1 MYKRYFPLLLL
12 ILAIK
17 FILMIF
23 VIFYS
28 GIGLGPD
35 EAQYWTWSRQLDW
48 GYYSKP
54 PGIAWEI
61 GLSTYLLGNT
71 ELGVRAIPLLFGT
84 VMPMFVYYMA
94 KCCRL
99 KPQTCFWA
107 GVMMALTPLGILN
120 SFLAITDGGMML
132 FWMLACIHVSSSIEK
147 HESPNYLTLGILIA
161 LGALFKWPIYF
172 FWLLILAVWVPFK
185 FMKSWQIIPG
195 LLISLIGTL
204 PSLYWNMTH
213 EWATFRHVAATG
225 GAGNEY
231 SLAQRSANVMAFLGS
246 QLGLVSPILFILLV
260 FAFWNMCKQRT
271 TISKGVLFCGGI
283 ALTAII
289 AAIFAAMVMKIQGNW
304 VVFAYATAFV
314 LLSWYVFE
322 CPGEITRQ
330 KARKQW
336 FGWGLSFSLLIT
348 GLIFTIPSIQSH
360 DILKKI
366 PIPYRINPFRHNIGW
381 SELKTGLN
389 DAGYDPS
396 HNFLF
401 SHTYQ
406 TTSVLSF
413 YGDQQKPAYFFNLE
427 GRRKNQFSFWPGM
440 AESVKG
446 KTGYFVAVENS
457 IKSHEDE
464 VNLINSL
471 QNQLTPYFNEI
482 HFQGTFP
489 LFFAYGKPVKV
500 ALIFKCTG
508 YNGEL
513 PPETSLY

>member
-1 MYKRYFPLLLL
+1 MDTRYFPLLFL
-12 ILAIK
+12 ILSIK
-17 FILMIF
+17 LAFMVFIIL
-23 VIFYS
+23 YS

-35 EAQYWTWSRQLDW
+35 EAQYWTWSRQIDW

-71 ELGVRAIPLLFGT
+71 EIGVRTIPLLLGT
-84 VMPMFVYYMA
+84 LMPMIVYYMA

-99 KPQTCFWA
+99 NPRTCFWA
-107 GVMMALTPLGILN
+107 GMMMALTPLGILN

-132 FWMLACIHVSSSIEK
+132 FWMIACIHLTASIEK
-147 HESPNYLTLGILIA
+147 QEHPNYLILGILIA

-172 FWLLILAVWVPFK
+172 LWVFILAAWVPFK
-185 FMKSWQIIPG
+185 SMKSRQVIPG
-195 LLISLIGTL
+195 LLISLMGIV

-231 SLAQRSANVMAFLGS
+231 SLAQKGAHVMGFIGS
-246 QLGLVSPILFILLV
+246 QLGLLSPILFILLII
-260 FAFWNMCKQRT
+260 AFWNMWKQRK

-283 ALTAII
+283 SLAAIT
-289 AAIFAAMVMKIQGNW
+289 AAIFASMVMKIQGNW
-304 VVFAYATAFV
+304 VIFAYATAFV

-322 CPGEITRQ
+322 FPE
-330 KARKQW
+330 KMRKRW
-336 FGWGLSFSLLIT
+336 FGWGLAFSVMIT
-348 GLIFTIPSIQSH
+348 GLIFAIPSIQSH
-360 DILKKI
+360 DTLTNF

-381 SELKTGLN
+381 SQLKTALN
-389 DAGYDPS
+389 DAGYDS
-396 HNFLF
+396 NNNFIF

-406 TTSVLSF
+406 TTSILSF

-464 VNLINSL
+464 SNLVNSL
-471 QNQLTPYFNEI
+471 KNQLTLYFNEI
-482 HFQGTFP
+482 HFQGSFP

-500 ALIFKCTG
+500 ALIFKCSD
-508 YNGEL
+508 YNGDV
-513 PPETSLY
+513 PQETFLY